1 MVCFLREEEIEER
14 FFLPLPESS
23 LSSSN
28 FALASL
34 AAGTEP
40 ALLPPDLATS
50 RSFWLM
56 TTLGLALAG
65 LSATMLSRSSMVSVS
80 FLLPWRSRPDLL
92 WPTLGARDAD
102 GGTSSAFRS
111 ADRRVMLLQM
121 SLEPSESFSWAISSL
136 VILMFSR
143 SAASSSASIRDEA
156 SSPRSI
162 TVRKV

>member
-1 MVCFLREEEIEER
+1 MCNILQRRVCFLREEEIEER
-14 FFLPLPESS
+14 FFLPLPDSS

-65 LSATMLSRSSMVSVS
+65 LSATMLSRSSIVSVN

-102 GGTSSAFRS
+102 GGMSSAFRR
-111 ADRRVMLLQM
+111 ADRRVRLPQM
-121 SLEPSESFSWAISSL
+121 SLA
-136 VILMFSR
+136 
-143 SAASSSASIRDEA
+143 SAGL
-156 SSPRSI
+156 
-162 TVRKV
+162 